1 MVCLLAFLCLKCQ
14 FGVLDISITIFHV
27 GEINDFSLTDNG
39 LYSDVSIL
47 HKNVISQLLWF
58 DI

>member
-1 MVCLLAFLCLKCQ
+1 MARLPAFLCLKCQ
-14 FGVLDISITIFHV
+14 IGVLDINVTIFYV
-27 GEINDFSLTDNG
+27 GEIHDSSLTGNG
-39 LYSDVSIL
+39 LCSDTNIL